1 MFPRRWSTFG
11 AKCETHRV
19 RFQQD
24 QEGCRKQDI
33 PSVLLT
39 NFVFLAL
46 CQFVICRRVCFFLL
60 LFAFIAGCWLCLPFR
75 TMPRQIFSDDLEA
88 RLIELW
94 ADYQKSKSGQ
104 MVKRIVRER
113 EIAEKLNAAFRS
125 GWLNPEKNLKLHFEQ
140 ARAMQSFYASPSFAT
155 SLVRSSF
162 SPCGDQRKRESGR
175 EHLSLPN

>member
-1 MFPRRWSTFG
+1 
-11 AKCETHRV
+11 
-19 RFQQD
+19 
-24 QEGCRKQDI
+24 
-33 PSVLLT
+33 
-39 NFVFLAL
+39 
-46 CQFVICRRVCFFLL
+46 
-60 LFAFIAGCWLCLPFR
+60 
-75 TMPRQIFSDDLEA
+75 MPRQIFSDDLEA

-94 ADYQKSKSGQ
+94 ADYQKSRSGQ

-175 EHLSLPN
+175 EHLLAKLIIIIIILCSKLPRSRADSVFYDFCARQVKAAMATAA